1 MIFSHVSQFTW
12 ISQLFLQNPSAPGMH
27 HNKDDGYDSHTRISY
42 KENPGFFGQ
51 IKQSFS
57 AALMGILLVITSFP
71 VIYWNEVKWLPK
83 RIIGCSTVEGWNNA
97 IPSIAYAQ
105 FTTVW
110 SYYCNAVCSVFQY
123 FQVPEKS

>member
-83 RIIGCSTVEGWNNA
+83 RIIGYSTVQWKAKIMKYLSLHMHDSPLFGH
-97 IPSIAYAQ
+97 IIVMLYAL
-105 FTTVW
+105 FFNT
-110 SYYCNAVCSVFQY
+110 F
-123 FQVPEKS
+123 K